1 MTELQRQSM
10 SIIRNREPSIRRRS
24 QLDASYLCGMVDLK
38 GGLAF
43 CIEVAVALNLVKF
56 ADNNL
61 PGERQYTNTT
71 GECS

>member
-1 MTELQRQSM
+1 
-10 SIIRNREPSIRRRS
+10 
-24 QLDASYLCGMVDLK
+24 MVDLK

-71 GECS
+71 GECC